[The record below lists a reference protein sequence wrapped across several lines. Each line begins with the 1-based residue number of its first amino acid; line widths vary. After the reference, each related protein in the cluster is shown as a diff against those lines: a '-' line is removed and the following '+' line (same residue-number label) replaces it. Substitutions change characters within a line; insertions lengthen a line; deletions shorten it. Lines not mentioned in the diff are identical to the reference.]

1 MTNSEYIKAIEI
13 RRSRRAYKSKPLSD
27 DVKSVIK
34 EMAEAV
40 NELSEAKFTF
50 VDNASPAFRLFR
62 GRFSMLVVTGP
73 DSQKARED
81 AGYYGESIVLQ
92 CVYHGLGTCWVSDTY
107 NENKVYEMVD
117 IPKRTR
123 LYGVIVIGNAKDSLS
138 AIERTMYNTTHKNP
152 KTYQDMF
159 EACDAKLPEAYAY
172 GMSLVEKAPSAVN
185 RRPVKFRYE
194 NGVLSA
200 RVEEPY
206 SDKSIDCG
214 IAKLHFLLG
223 VRAKEV
229 NGQWN
234 AKNEFEETKASI
246 LKFENNNPDKE
257 ENKNE

>member
-1 MTNSEYIKAIEI
+1 MTNQEYIKAIEI

-27 DVKSVIK
+27 EIKSVIK

-73 DSQKARED
+73 DNQKVREE

-92 CVYHGLGTCWVSDTY
+92 CAYHGLGTCWVSDTY

-117 IPKRTR
+117 IPKKTR
-123 LYGVIVIGNAKDSLS
+123 LYCVIVIGYAKDSFT
-138 AIERTMYNTTHKNP
+138 AVERTMYNTMHKNC

-159 EACDAKLPEAYAY
+159 EFCDEKLPEAYSY

-194 NGVLSA
+194 NGVLSV

-206 SDKSIDCG
+206 SDMSLDCG

-223 VRAKEV
+223 ARAKEV
-229 NGQWN
+229 NGKWN
-234 AKNEFEETKASI
+234 IKNEFEETKANI
-246 LKFENNNPDKE
+246 LKFENNKSSHE
-257 ENKNE
+257 EEEE